1 MIISNL
7 SSIMGQKKLK
17 IADIMKKTGITRP
30 TLTKLYYN
38 DCSGI
43 TFDTLNSLCSFLNI
57 TPSELLLFINAD
69 IKDIEIKFDPDVSED
84 FIEVDEY
91 GNGEMA
97 ITYASFTGTISFAQT
112 GIPQVNITGS
122 LDCYNVNHEYDY
134 YIVYYIPNKSIK
146 ELFINPAYDFIIG
159 KTEERIFEEFAN
171 IDEEAIPADS
181 VIDKRFLSDPK
192 K

>member
-1 MIISNL
+1 
-7 SSIMGQKKLK
+7 
-17 IADIMKKTGITRP
+17 
-30 TLTKLYYN
+30 
-38 DCSGI
+38 
-43 TFDTLNSLCSFLNI
+43 
-57 TPSELLLFINAD
+57 
-69 IKDIEIKFDPDVSED
+69 
-84 FIEVDEY
+84 
-91 GNGEMA
+91 MA

-134 YIVYYIPNKSIK
+134 YIVYYIPNNSIK
-146 ELFINPAYDFIIG
+146 ELIIDLDYDFIIG